1 MDGDDLTLESIV
13 ARDISSMKTLD
24 ESIQETEK
32 TSKEIEKPRVEQLKF
47 KQKVDAVETRKE
59 FIMDQKKVQAEKKT
73 NTDVLK
79 SPSQKTGDD
88 FDVEW

>member
-24 ESIQETEK
+24 ESIQEAEK
-32 TSKEIEKPRVEQLKF
+32 NPKDVEKPRVEQLKF

-59 FIMDQKKVQAEKKT
+59 FIMEPKKVLLEKKT

-79 SPSQKTGDD
+79 SPSQQTGDD

>member
-32 TSKEIEKPRVEQLKF
+32 TSKQIEKPRVEQLKF
-47 KQKVDAVETRKE
+47 KQKVDAIETRKE
-59 FIMDQKKVQAEKKT
+59 FIMDQKKVQPEKKT
-73 NTDVLK
+73 NTDILK
-79 SPSQKTGDD
+79 SPSQQTGDD

>member
-32 TSKEIEKPRVEQLKF
+32 TSNDIEKPRIEQLKF

-59 FIMDQKKVQAEKKT
+59 FIMEPKKVQPEKKP
-73 NTDVLK
+73 NTEVLK
-79 SPSQKTGDD
+79 SPSQQTGDD

>member
-13 ARDISSMKTLD
+13 ARDISSMKTID
-24 ESIQETEK
+24 ESIQEAEK
-32 TSKEIEKPRVEQLKF
+32 TSTNIEKPRVEQLKF

-59 FIMDQKKVQAEKKT
+59 FIMKPKKDLPAKKP
-73 NTDVLK
+73 NVEILK
-79 SPSQKTGDD
+79 SPSQQTGDD

>member
-1 MDGDDLTLESIV
+1 MSGDDLTLQSIV

-24 ESIQETEK
+24 ESIPEAEK
-32 TSKEIEKPRVEQLKF
+32 TSKDIEKPRVEQLKF

-59 FIMDQKKVQAEKKT
+59 FIMEPKKVQPVKKT
-73 NTDVLK
+73 NTAVLK
-79 SPSQKTGDD
+79 SPSQQTGDD

>member
-24 ESIQETEK
+24 ESIQEAEK
-32 TSKEIEKPRVEQLKF
+32 TPKSVEKPRVEQLKF
-47 KQKVDAVETRKE
+47 KQKVDAIETRKE
-59 FIMDQKKVQAEKKT
+59 FIMEPKKVQSEKKT
-73 NTDVLK
+73 NTEVLK
-79 SPSQKTGDD
+79 SASQQTGDD

>member
-24 ESIQETEK
+24 ESIQEAEK
-32 TSKEIEKPRVEQLKF
+32 ASKDIEKPRVEQLKF

-59 FIMDQKKVQAEKKT
+59 FIMEPKKVQAEKKT
-73 NTDVLK
+73 NSEVLK
-79 SPSQKTGDD
+79 SPSQKIGDD